1 MYKDDWLNPTTKW
14 GSRSYYCLSWNISL
28 MHKLR
33 SSGCPSWDTGRRRNK
48 CRLYAL
54 CSVLLY
60 FSWAAV
66 IKLQMFDLTRSAC
79 GMCLCVCVCLKLFP
93 LFLSLAVWAVGHPV
107 LLALSALIVSW
118 ARCQRGSRRK
128 LLEELERI
136 YYSQT
141 QTQETEKRVVTP
153 ELFFFFLGGLGEMS
167 LPTHAVII

>member
-79 GMCLCVCVCLKLFP
+79 GMCLCVCVFVWNFSLSFCLLPCELLAIQSSSHSQLWLFP
-93 LFLSLAVWAVGHPV
+93 EHGAREEVGGSYWRSWREFIIAKHRHKRQKRGWWLQSFSFSFWGVWERWVFRLMLS
-107 LLALSALIVSW
+107 
-118 ARCQRGSRRK
+118 
-128 LLEELERI
+128 
-136 YYSQT
+136 
-141 QTQETEKRVVTP
+141 
-153 ELFFFFLGGLGEMS
+153 
-167 LPTHAVII
+167 